1 MTEIVK
7 MRGEGLETVRG
18 CEEGWGVVALPF
30 QGVHLVLQ
38 QDKLHSDKNKTKQ
51 AFPKEPDFRLLGTGY
66 INTDKPSP
74 GTPLGV
80 PGDRLQT

>member
-1 MTEIVK
+1 MSLYRIINTSTMTEIVK

-38 QDKLHSDKNKTKQ
+38 QDKLHSNKNTRKQ
-51 AFPKEPDFRLLGTGY
+51 
-66 INTDKPSP
+66 
-74 GTPLGV
+74 
-80 PGDRLQT
+80 

>member
-1 MTEIVK
+1 MGSGV
-7 MRGEGLETVRG
+7 
-18 CEEGWGVVALPF
+18 EGWGVVALPSSP
-30 QGVHLVLQ
+30 VLQ
-38 QDKLHSDKNKTKQ
+38 QDKLHSNKNTRKQ

-74 GTPLGV
+74 GTPLRV

>member
-1 MTEIVK
+1 MGSGVTGV
-7 MRGEGLETVRG
+7 
-18 CEEGWGVVALPF
+18 EGWGVVALPF

-38 QDKLHSDKNKTKQ
+38 QDKLHSNINKTKQ
-51 AFPKEPDFRLLGTGY
+51 AFPREPDFRLLGTGY